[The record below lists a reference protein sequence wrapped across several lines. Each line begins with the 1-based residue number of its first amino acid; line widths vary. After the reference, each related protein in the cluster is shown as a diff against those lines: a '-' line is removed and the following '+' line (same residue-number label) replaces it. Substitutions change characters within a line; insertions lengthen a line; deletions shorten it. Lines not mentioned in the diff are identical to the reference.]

1 LLYHI
6 DDSPKSQGSASTPI
20 FRLQLWNYHLRKS
33 YSVSRSEYPN
43 MIKNGCH
50 DADKLYDRMR
60 VDASLKLSQ
69 IMSVKFAPEPHLHAQ
84 SRTISSLTVNT
95 QTKAESSKGT
105 HQRDS
110 APSSPVRSILGTP
123 LTESP
128 ISTNAPH
135 RFVYI
140 CGQEAE
146 RQPLLPSSQAP
157 AIVNKASRFWPIAFG
172 VLVMLALALLVIIG
186 GWRLGKGAGGGRWP
200 GGPA

>member
-1 LLYHI
+1 
-6 DDSPKSQGSASTPI
+6 
-20 FRLQLWNYHLRKS
+20 
-33 YSVSRSEYPN
+33 